1 MAENK
6 NQHYVPKVYLKG
18 FINSKNIPEDFNQ
31 NALWEYD
38 KVEQTIEIK
47 RIEDVFAVEYFY
59 SFFDENKQY
68 NHTTEALLSKFE
80 NNFNKIKNRSELI
93 RNGIIN
99 QKRIDWYN
107 KSELDYLIW
116 FIMIQY
122 FRVPKFT
129 SSIVMDSYGECK
141 RINSAYGVAQ
151 KDEEVFNNIKKNA
164 FPLMFDFE
172 NPQHKIMYQLISSR
186 NIHVTIIPD
195 QIEND
200 FIITDSPIL
209 VTNPVSRNA
218 LIHQNTEITI
228 PITKKIAISFY
239 GYGYGKEKKTRV
251 LTDKNEI
258 KRINL
263 SLSQEALR
271 YCCSGNKKQLE
282 EIKTKHLISALT

>member
-6 NQHYVPKVYLKG
+6 NQHYVPQVYLRE
-18 FINSKNIPEDFNQ
+18 FINPKNIPDGVNPE
-31 NALWEYD
+31 ALWEYD
-38 KVEQTIEIK
+38 KVEQTIKIK
-47 RIEDVFAVEYFY
+47 RIKDVFATEYFY
-59 SFFDENKQY
+59 SFSEENEQY
-68 NHTTEALLSKFE
+68 NHTIEVLLSKFE
-80 NNFNKIKNRSELI
+80 NNYKKIKNRSVLI
-93 RNGIIN
+93 RDGIIN

-107 KSELDYLIW
+107 KSEFDYLIR
-116 FIMIQY
+116 FIMVQY
-122 FRVPKFT
+122 FRVPKVI
-129 SSIVMDSYGECK
+129 SSIVMDSYGEYK
-141 RINSAYGVAQ
+141 RINNVYSVAQ
-151 KDEEVFNNIKKNA
+151 KDEEIFNNIKKNM
-164 FPLMFDFE
+164 FPLIFDIE
-172 NPQHKIMYQLISSR
+172 NQQRNFMYQLISSR
-186 NIHVTIIPD
+186 NIHLTIIPD
-195 QIEND
+195 EIESD

-239 GYGYGKEKKTRV
+239 GYGKEKLTRV

-282 EIKTKHLISALT
+282 EIKIKHLISALT